1 MTPETGFLVD
11 LASAAKSNK
20 ILRFSASANLCQ
32 AAAKRIDALEVMD
45 FITTFVV
52 HKKGSGVYLVEGHI
66 IAHLTQACVRT
77 LNPVLAA
84 IDEKFEVTFMRE
96 NIFTERMAREEEGEI
111 EDIEIMGNEPVDL
124 GEIAIQ
130 YLSLAMDP
138 FPTGEGEIEAGKPGD
153 KVSIISEEAFREKSS
168 PFAQLKKTLKNKEDI

>member
-1 MTPETGFLVD
+1 MTPETSFLVD
-11 LASAAKSNK
+11 LTAAAKSNK
-20 ILRFSASANLCQ
+20 TLRYSARAGPRR
-32 AAAKRIDALEVMD
+32 AVAKRLDALEITE
-45 FITTFVV
+45 FKTTFVV
-52 HKKGSGVYLVEGHI
+52 KKKGSGVYLVEGHI

-77 LNPVLAA
+77 LNPVPAA

-96 NIFTERMAREEEGEI
+96 DKFEKTGQDEGEI
-111 EDIEIMGNEPVDL
+111 DDIEILGNEPVDL

-138 FPTGEGEIEAGKPGD
+138 FPTGEGEIEAGKPGEG
-153 KVSIISEEAFREKSS
+153 VSIIPEEAFEEKSS

>member
-1 MTPETGFLVD
+1 MTLETSFLVD
-11 LASAAKSNK
+11 LTRAAKSNK
-20 ILRFSASANLCQ
+20 TLRFSANANLCQ
-32 AAAKRIDALEVMD
+32 AVAKRIDALEVME

-77 LNPVLAA
+77 LNPVPAA

-96 NIFTERMAREEEGEI
+96 NIFTERMAKEDEGEI
-111 EDIEIMGNEPVDL
+111 EDIEILGNEPVDL

-130 YLSLAMDP
+130 YLSLSMDP
-138 FPTGEGEIEAGKPGD
+138 FPTSDGEIEAGKLGD
-153 KVSIISEEAFREKSS
+153 KVSITSEEAFREKSS
-168 PFAQLKKTLKNKEDI
+168 PFAQLKKTGKK

>member
-1 MTPETGFLVD
+1 MTPETSFLVD

-20 ILRFSASANLCQ
+20 TLRYSASAGHRQ
-32 AAAKRIDALEVMD
+32 AVAKRLGALDITE
-45 FITTFVV
+45 FKTTFVV
-52 HKKGSGVYLVEGHI
+52 QKKGAGVYLVQGHI
-66 IAHLTQACVRT
+66 IAHLTQPCVRT
-77 LNPVLAA
+77 LNPVPAV

-96 NIFTERMAREEEGEI
+96 DIFEKTGHDEGEI
-111 EDIEIMGNEPVDL
+111 DDIEILGKEPVDL

-138 FPTGEGEIEAGKPGD
+138 FPTSEGEIEVGKPGEG
-153 KVSIISEEAFREKSS
+153 VAIISEEAFREKPS